1 MEGRL
6 FQTEV
11 AVVPCE
17 VPLLFSRPA
26 LSSLGL
32 IYDVGGQKV
41 SFTKLSLKDLPLEY
55 SASGHPAVSVDQFLG
70 KAPPAGKGRGNFLA
84 WVPDAEAYMTQG
96 DSAGSDLSR
105 GHGAETVFFPKK
117 VAPEVHNMLKE
128 PWGLGGQSFLAW
140 WRGADQSRDCWLETP
155 VR

>member
-117 VAPEVHNMLKE
+117 VALKCTTCLRNLGA
-128 PWGLGGQSFLAW
+128 WVARVFLHGGVGLINRETVG
-140 WRGADQSRDCWLETP
+140 WRPQ
-155 VR
+155 

>member
-41 SFTKLSLKDLPLEY
+41 SFTKLSLKDPPLEY

-70 KAPPAGKGRGNFLA
+70 KAPPAGKGRGNFLV
-84 WVPDAEAYMTQG
+84 WVPDAEAHMTQG
-96 DSAGSDLSR
+96 DSAEGDLYQGS
-105 GHGAETVFFPKK
+105 GAEPVFFTSP
-117 VAPEVHNMLKE
+117 
-128 PWGLGGQSFLAW
+128 
-140 WRGADQSRDCWLETP
+140 
-155 VR
+155 